1 MKRPLLLLIAA
12 MSATTLI
19 SCATTARKREK
30 LPPLYGTIFDQENR
44 PVPNVELFLD
54 GSYAATSDIHGRFSL
69 LSVKKTDEHI
79 VEAHCVGFE
88 PVEVRFTYTDATQ
101 VMYISMFS
109 ADQLLSAAERSIRN
123 KTWTE
128 AEAFLVRAEKNG
140 ADPLYCE
147 YLRAVL
153 AVHRNDTEKA
163 KETLLRLINQGHGK
177 PHVLLFLADI
187 YEYHD
192 NDAKNAREYLSR
204 FLQLRSD
211 IEVEQR
217 LRRLSEQ
224 DE

>member
-1 MKRPLLLLIAA
+1 MKRPLLLLLATMAAIA
-12 MSATTLI
+12 LL

-30 LPPLYGTIFDQENR
+30 LPPLYGTIFDQENK
-44 PVPNVELFLD
+44 PVPSVELFLD
-54 GSYAATSDIHGRFSL
+54 GSYAATSDVHGRFSL

-79 VEAHCVGFE
+79 VVARCAGFE
-88 PVEVRFTYTDATQ
+88 PVELRFTYTDATQ

-109 ADQLLSAAERSIRN
+109 ADQLLSSAERSIRDKN
-123 KTWTE
+123 WAE

-147 YLRAVL
+147 YLRAVF

-163 KETLLRLINQGHGK
+163 KETLLKLIDQGHAK

-192 NDAKNAREYLSR
+192 NDVENAREYLRR

-211 IEVEQR
+211 IEIEQR
-217 LRRLSEQ
+217 LRRLDEQ
-224 DE
+224 GE

>member
-79 VEAHCVGFE
+79 VEARCVGFE

-163 KETLLRLINQGHGK
+163 KETLLRLIDQGHGK

-192 NDAKNAREYLSR
+192 NDAENAREYLSR